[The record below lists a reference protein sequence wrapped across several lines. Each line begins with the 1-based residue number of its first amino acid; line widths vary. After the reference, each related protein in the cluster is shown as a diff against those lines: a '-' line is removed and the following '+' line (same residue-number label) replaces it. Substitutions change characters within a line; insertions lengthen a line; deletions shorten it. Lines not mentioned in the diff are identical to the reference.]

1 MATKD
6 KRRLPIG
13 KVERGNEQNVRNEKI
28 SGDLTFFQRSR
39 RGAMITEPS

>member
-13 KVERGNEQNVRNEKI
+13 KVERVNEQNIRNGKN

-39 RGAMITEPS
+39 RGAMITDPS